1 MRISTSY
8 QYDRYARNIQEAQS
22 RYLEA
27 QERVST
33 GKRITTMSD
42 DPYGASIII
51 NARRLH
57 AGVEQ
62 YSVNLRSAKDYF
74 GLSENA
80 LASMAT
86 LVQRAYDL
94 TLSAANSTATQGA
107 RDTMAKEIS
116 DIQSRLVQLGN
127 TQGLSGQYIF
137 GGQVSNSKPFN
148 ATPPTLVYT
157 GDQNSI
163 IVETG
168 PNETIA
174 VNTNLGSTLTTL
186 YSRLEQAKIRM
197 IAGDISG
204 LSGISLQD
212 LKSSMDLVRQE
223 RAATG
228 VGLQRVQSL
237 DENNTRRKDDLL
249 KQISD
254 VEDVDI
260 TEAILQMKA
269 TENAYQAALQVSAM
283 GNRMSLMDFIKG

>member
-8 QYDRYARNIQEAQS
+8 QYDRYARNIQEAQG

-51 NARRLH
+51 NARRLQ

-74 GLSENA
+74 SSSEEA
-80 LASMAT
+80 LASMST

-94 TLSAANSTATQGA
+94 TISAANSTSTQEA
-107 RDTMAKEIS
+107 RDNMAKEIS

-137 GGQVSNSKPFN
+137 GGQVSNAKPFN
-148 ATPPTLVYT
+148 AAPPTLNFT
-157 GDQNSI
+157 GDQGSI

-168 PNETIA
+168 PNETMT

-186 YSRLEQAKIRM
+186 YSRLEQAKTKM
-197 IAGDISG
+197 IAGDMAG

-212 LKSSMDLVRQE
+212 LKSSMDIVRQE
-223 RAATG
+223 RASTG

-237 DENNTRRKDDLL
+237 DEYNARRKDDLL

-283 GNRMSLMDFIKG
+283 GNSMSLMDFIRG